1 MTTATVSTPRSQAL
15 AAMQAQPVNAT
26 GLVAYHAG
34 HRVLVIG
41 PGERIGIAGQL
52 PENLQG
58 TPVVLDSNGSEG
70 PRVDGRPLQLQGYL
84 GNFQLQLGQDDA
96 ALLLE
101 ADMVLDLSPEPLLG
115 MTMKPPGYVAP
126 GPDAASLTAALEQ
139 LAGLTGS
146 FDKPQYFRYDA
157 DRCAH
162 ARNGVTACTRCIDAC
177 PAEAIQGFGEAIQV
191 DPFLCQG
198 GGACA
203 TVCPSGAIGYA
214 YPTLGDLIARIRRL
228 LMAFFE
234 TGGSDPVLL
243 LHAGEGPS
251 GELLARHSRLLPVA
265 LEEVASAGPE
275 VWLSALAYG
284 ARRVILQ
291 QPEPA
296 PSSLLDEALKGPLQ
310 MVQEIMQ
317 GLGYPGGAVAM
328 GPLETLLE
336 RADCGMPPIEPAR
349 YAAMDDKRTALF
361 MALDHLQQQA
371 GRSRP
376 MVNLSAGAPFGAAF
390 VEAASCT
397 LCMACAS
404 VCPGHAL
411 QDGQGQ
417 PLLRFIEANCIQCG
431 LCTRTCPENAIW
443 ITPRL
448 LLDPEVRN
456 RPRVLHQDEP
466 FCCITCG
473 KPFASR
479 SVIDN
484 MLARLTGHS
493 MFQTERSRQRL
504 KMCDEC
510 RVVDVVQDQEMMQGE
525 TFTRQ

>member
-1 MTTATVSTPRSQAL
+1 MTTETVCTPRDHAL
-15 AAMQAQPVNAT
+15 AAIQALPVEAT

-34 HRVLVIG
+34 VRVLVIG
-41 PGERIGIAGQL
+41 AADWIDAAGRL
-52 PENLQG
+52 PEPLQG
-58 TPVVLDSNGSEG
+58 IPVTLDMNDSKG

-84 GNFQLQLGQDDA
+84 GKFQLQLGRDDEA
-96 ALLLE
+96 PSLA
-101 ADMVLDLSPEPLLG
+101 ADMVLDLSREPLLG
-115 MTMKPPGYVAP
+115 MAMKPPGYLAP
-126 GPDAASLTAALEQ
+126 AADGASLTTALEE

-146 FDKPQYFRYDA
+146 FDKPQYFRYDP

-177 PAEAIQGFGEAIQV
+177 PAEAIQGLGESIQV

-228 LMAFFE
+228 LMAFSAA
-234 TGGSDPVLL
+234 GGSDPVLL

-251 GELLARHSRLLPVA
+251 GELLARHPQLLPVA
-265 LEEVASAGPE
+265 LEELASAGPE

-291 QPEPA
+291 QASPLSPVLEQT
-296 PSSLLDEALKGPLQ
+296 LQGPLQ
-310 MVQEIMQ
+310 MLEEIMQ

-328 GPLETLLE
+328 GSVETLLGQE
-336 RADCGMPPIEPAR
+336 GCAMPVLPPAR
-349 YAAMDDKRTALF
+349 HAAMDDKRTALF
-361 MALDHLQQQA
+361 LALDHLQQQA
-371 GRSRP
+371 ERCRP
-376 MVNLSAGAPFGAAF
+376 MVNLSAGAPFGTAF
-390 VEAASCT
+390 VEAGSCT

-404 VCPGHAL
+404 VCPGQAL

-448 LLDPEVRN
+448 LLDPEVRK
-456 RPRVLHQDEP
+456 RPRILHQDEP

-484 MLARLTGHS
+484 MLAKLTGHP

-504 KMCDEC
+504 KMCDDC

>member
-1 MTTATVSTPRSQAL
+1 MESL
-15 AAMQAQPVNAT
+15 PVNAT

-34 HRVLVIG
+34 TRVLVIG
-41 PGERIGIAGQL
+41 AADRIGVAKRLADPLNSI
-52 PENLQG
+52 
-58 TPVVLDSNGSEG
+58 PVTLDLNGSEG

-84 GNFQLQLGQDDA
+84 GKFELYLGQGDN
-96 ALLLE
+96 ALSLE
-101 ADMVLDLSPEPLLG
+101 ADMVLDLSPEPLLA
-115 MTMKPPGYVAP
+115 MAMKPPGYVAP
-126 GPDAASLTAALEQ
+126 GPGEPALTRALEE

-146 FDKPQYFRYDA
+146 FDKPQYIRYDP

-177 PAEAIQGFGEAIQV
+177 PAEAIQGLDEAIQV

-214 YPTLGDLIARIRRL
+214 YPTLGDLLARIRRL

-234 TGGSDPVLL
+234 AGGRDPVLL

-251 GELLARHSRLLPVA
+251 GGLLARYPRLLPVD
-265 LEEVASAGPE
+265 LEELASAGPE

-291 QPEPA
+291 WDAGQ
-296 PSSLLDEALKGPLQ
+296 SLTLEQALRGPLQ
-310 MVQEIMQ
+310 MLEEIMQ
-317 GLGYPGGAVAM
+317 GLGYPRRAVAM
-328 GPLETLLE
+328 GALETLLE
-336 RADCGMPPIEPAR
+336 QNDCDMPQIEPAR
-349 YAAMDDKRTALF
+349 HAAMDDKRTALF

-376 MVNLSAGAPFGAAF
+376 MVNLSAGAPFGAAY
-390 VEAASCT
+390 VEAGACT

-417 PLLRFIEANCIQCG
+417 PQLRFIEANCIQCG

-448 LLDPEVRN
+448 LLDPQARA
-456 RPRVLHQDEP
+456 RPRILHQDEP
-466 FCCITCG
+466 FCCVTCG
-473 KPFASR
+473 KPFATR
-479 SVIDN
+479 RVIDN
-484 MLARLTGHS
+484 MLAKLTGHS
-493 MFQTERSRQRL
+493 MFQTERSRRRL

-510 RVVDVVQDQEMMQGE
+510 RVVDVVQDREMMQGE
-525 TFTRQ
+525 TSTRQ